1 MIAFVYLKA
10 DIDKIPGVEFIL
22 VGPNDDSVVEEALEQ
37 ARIVFLVLLFNP
49 NNAQRIID
57 IQDCVL
63 NTVDMSE
70 DLPLDKFLYM
80 IEQDQ
85 NNSYFDEQIAAVQSS
100 LITYVE
106 DADLKQQRLSQANYL
121 AELET
126 FISGEIATITSY
138 QHTIIL

>member
-1 MIAFVYLKA
+1 M
-10 DIDKIPGVEFIL
+10 
-22 VGPNDDSVVEEALEQ
+22 GPNDDSVVEEALEQ

-80 IEQDQ
+80 IEQNQ
-85 NNSYFDEQIAAVQSS
+85 NSSCSKQS
-100 LITYVE
+100 
-106 DADLKQQRLSQANYL
+106 DYL
-121 AELET
+121 C
-126 FISGEIATITSY
+126 
-138 QHTIIL
+138 

>member
-80 IEQDQ
+80 IEQNQ
-85 NNSYFDEQIAAVQSS
+85 NSSCSKQS
-100 LITYVE
+100 
-106 DADLKQQRLSQANYL
+106 DYL
-121 AELET
+121 C
-126 FISGEIATITSY
+126 
-138 QHTIIL
+138 